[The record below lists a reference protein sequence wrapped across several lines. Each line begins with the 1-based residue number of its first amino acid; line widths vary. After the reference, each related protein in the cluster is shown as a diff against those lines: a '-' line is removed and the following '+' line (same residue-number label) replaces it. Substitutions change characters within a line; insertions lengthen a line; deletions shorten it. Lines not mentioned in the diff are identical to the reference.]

1 MALASPWIPA
11 LCNSLGQNQPTSAP
25 VNPQITWLR
34 FYPIIPTAFTFS
46 SAATTS
52 NSAQRL
58 PTEVRTLY
66 SAAGDTVLKGDNEN
80 NEDESL
86 RDNAKYPRPQEVP
99 WQKELANKI
108 YFTGV
113 ISQPVQFKQTQS
125 GKAFAWTEIR
135 VGTRQ
140 RERTMWFPLLFYDE
154 LAETAAQHLKLKDE
168 VCVSGRFTS
177 WRADGEYD
185 KPKVYQ
191 VIANTLNFIQNT
203 SLDFSEQV
211 VVDKNTP
218 SPALSRQAII
228 DGDTFQYQKF
238 PVKSSSSGKN
248 AQEAGANIESLW
260 KTFFANPF
268 EWWDN
273 RTNKRNPRAPDFR
286 HKDSGE
292 GLWIESRH
300 SPSWLKSQLD
310 VLDSRLGK
318 WGESGSSTRS
328 QGSLSSFQ
336 IEDF

>member
-11 LCNSLGQNQPTSAP
+11 LCNSLGQNQPTSPP
-25 VNPQITWLR
+25 VSPQITWLR

-66 SAAGDTVLKGDNEN
+66 SAAGDAVLKGDNEN

-99 WQKELANKI
+99 WQKELVNKI
-108 YFTGV
+108 YVTGV

-140 RERTMWFPLLFYDE
+140 RERTMWFPLIFYDE
-154 LAETAAQHLKLKDE
+154 LAEIAAQHLKLKDK

-185 KPKVYQ
+185 KPK

-211 VVDKNTP
+211 VVDNNTP

-238 PVKSSSSGKN
+238 PVESSSSGKI

-273 RTNKRNPRAPDFR
+273 RTKKRNPRAPDFK

-336 IEDF
+336 INDF